1 MSKFSQFSLR
11 AAQITAALTVGALWG
26 AGPASAHVHVDSEHA
41 ERGEYAVLTFRVP
54 NESDSGSPTT
64 GLSVAIPNLT
74 SVSTAVIPGWKAS
87 LDRDVAAGTVRAVR
101 WTADPGN
108 GIGADQFGLFVLQV
122 KLPDTDTDTDTVSF
136 PATQTYADG
145 TVVRWDQPEAPGGA
159 EPAHPAPAL
168 DLGPAAAHDKATTP
182 AVRQPDTVARALAGG
197 ALLVAV
203 IGAGSALLRRRS

>member
-1 MSKFSQFSLR
+1 MSKFSQFSMR
-11 AAQITAALTVGALWG
+11 AAQITAAVTVGALWG
-26 AGPASAHVHVDSEHA
+26 AGPASAHVHVESEHA

-74 SVSTAVIPGWKAS
+74 SVSTAVMPGWKAT
-87 LDRDVAAGTVRAVR
+87 LDRDVAAGTVRSVS
-101 WTADPGN
+101 WTADPGT

-122 KLPDTDTDTDTVSF
+122 KLPDADAVSF

-159 EPAHPAPAL
+159 EPEHPAPAL
-168 DLGPAAAHDKATTP
+168 DLNSAAAHDEAAAP
-182 AVRQPDTVARALAGG
+182 AARQPDTVARALSGG

-203 IGAGSALLRRRS
+203 LGVGIALLRRRS

>member
-1 MSKFSQFSLR
+1 MSKFSQFSMR
-11 AAQITAALTVGALWG
+11 AAQITAAVTVGALWG
-26 AGPASAHVHVDSEHA
+26 AGPASAHVHVESEHA

-74 SVSTAVIPGWKAS
+74 SVSTAVMPGWKAT
-87 LDRDVAAGTVRAVR
+87 LDRDVAAGTVRSVS
-101 WTADPGN
+101 WTADPGT

-122 KLPDTDTDTDTVSF
+122 KLPDADAVSF
-136 PATQTYADG
+136 PATQSYADG

-159 EPAHPAPAL
+159 EPEHPAPAL
-168 DLGPAAAHDKATTP
+168 DLNSAAAHDEAAAP
-182 AVRQPDTVARALAGG
+182 AARQPDTVARALSGG

-203 IGAGSALLRRRS
+203 LGVGIALLRRRS

>member
-1 MSKFSQFSLR
+1 MSKFSQFSMR
-11 AAQITAALTVGALWG
+11 AAQITAAVTVGALWG
-26 AGPASAHVHVDSEHA
+26 AGPASAHVHVESEHA

-74 SVSTAVIPGWKAS
+74 SVSTAVMPGWKAT
-87 LDRDVAAGTVRAVR
+87 LDRDVAAGTVRSVS

-108 GIGADQFGLFVLQV
+108 GIGADQFGLFALQV
-122 KLPDTDTDTDTVSF
+122 KLPDADAVSF

-159 EPAHPAPAL
+159 EPEHPAPAL
-168 DLGPAAAHDKATTP
+168 DLKSAAAQDEAAAPAA
-182 AVRQPDTVARALAGG
+182 RQPDTVARALSGG

-203 IGAGSALLRRRS
+203 LGVGIALLRRRS